1 MESEDRDLLAALR
14 AFDVL
19 LGAGIGLESVLI
31 NLARGGYGAISTDME
46 RIMKGVNDGRRLEDE
61 LTRAATRTKSTG
73 YKRLLT
79 TLKTNVTSNTDL
91 IEDLRRQADREE
103 EERTERIEK
112 YIEALE
118 GMPTGLLTVGM
129 LGPIML
135 PLVAVMPY
143 LFTVPVAGIT
153 APSPATAN
161 MISMAGYAVS
171 VIIMAMIGL
180 KAHTRDPGV

>member
-91 IEDLRRQADREE
+91 IDDLRRQADREE

-112 YIEALE
+112 YIEALA
-118 GMPTGLLTVGM
+118 GMPTGLLTVGC
-129 LGPIML
+129 
-135 PLVAVMPY
+135 LV
-143 LFTVPVAGIT
+143 
-153 APSPATAN
+153 
-161 MISMAGYAVS
+161 
-171 VIIMAMIGL
+171 
-180 KAHTRDPGV
+180 